1 MHLCKVAAFV
11 PLKRAK
17 LNKINVSLLKPPLMS
32 VSVGYDMYIMSITEL
47 KKFFINLDQNI
58 DPQKISSSIHYRGA
72 KLVYVACKSVKEMS
86 L

>member
-1 MHLCKVAAFV
+1 
-11 PLKRAK
+11 
-17 LNKINVSLLKPPLMS
+17 
-32 VSVGYDMYIMSITEL
+32 MSITEQ

-72 KLVYVACKSVKEMS
+72 KLVSVACKSVEEMS